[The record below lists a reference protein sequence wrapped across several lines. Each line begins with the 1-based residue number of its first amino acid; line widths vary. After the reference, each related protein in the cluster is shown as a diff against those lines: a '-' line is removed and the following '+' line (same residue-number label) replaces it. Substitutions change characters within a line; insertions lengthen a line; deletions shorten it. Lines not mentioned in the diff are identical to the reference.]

1 MKESYTSKNRIG
13 VLKKL
18 YLAKTMNPKSLSF
31 QEEAKLIRSNKKIKE
46 GHHANFEGGGGKN
59 SGIGLRLDQGF
70 VGKSFKEKFVG
81 EIPSVYTQAFDLT
94 DMVEEDDAASN
105 DDEVGSL

>member
-46 GHHANFEGGGGKN
+46 GHHANFEGGGREE
-59 SGIGLRLDQGF
+59 LRYWI
-70 VGKSFKEKFVG
+70 E
-81 EIPSVYTQAFDLT
+81 T
-94 DMVEEDDAASN
+94 
-105 DDEVGSL
+105 